1 MYAAQIPG
9 GVSRY
14 NGCMAIE
21 TKTERPA
28 AAAPADA
35 SRQTSSEIPVRRFYR
50 PDDVAGIPYEQK
62 VGDPGT
68 YPFTRGLYADMYR
81 QRLWTMR
88 QYAGYSS
95 AAESNRRYRYLLSQ
109 GTTGLSVAF
118 DLPTQIG
125 YDSDNALARGEVG
138 RVGVAIDSIED
149 MRRLFDDIPLDRVT
163 TSMTINATAAILL
176 SLYLAVAEEQGVPW
190 ERVGGTVQND
200 ILKEYAARGTY
211 IYPPGPS
218 LKLVTDVIAFCADR
232 VPKWNTISISG
243 YHMREAGSTAVQEVA
258 FTLANGLAYVRAA
271 LDRGLAVDEFA
282 PRLSF
287 FFNAHNNFLE
297 EVAKFRA
304 ARRLWAE
311 LMQER
316 FAPQDPR
323 SLWLRFH
330 TQTAGSTLTAQQ
342 PMNNVV
348 RVAIQ
353 ALAAVCGG
361 TQSLHTNA
369 LDEALGLPT
378 EEAAGLALRTQQVIA
393 HESGIAGVADPLGG
407 SYVVEAWTEEIV
419 QRARDYVRRIDEMGG
434 ALAALERG
442 FQQREIAEAAYRFQ
456 MAVEDKRELV
466 VGVNVFQ
473 SEQEVPREILRID
486 PAAEQE
492 QVERVRALRERRNGE
507 KAAAT
512 LAALTTAAQEDR
524 NLMPSILDCV
534 RAAVTLGEISDALRQ
549 VYGEYRETDLE

>member
-1 MYAAQIPG
+1 
-9 GVSRY
+9 
-14 NGCMAIE
+14 MASD
-21 TKTERPA
+21 TSTLPPPA
-28 AAAPADA
+28 AASSDPPSGA
-35 SRQTSSEIPVRRFYR
+35 SRETSSEIPIQPFYR
-50 PDDVAGIPYEQK
+50 PADTAEILYAEK
-62 VGDPGT
+62 IGDPGVF
-68 YPFTRGLYADMYR
+68 PFTRGLYADMYR
-81 QRLWTMR
+81 KRHWTMR

-95 AAESNRRYRYLLSQ
+95 AAESNKRYRYLLSQ

-125 YDSDNALARGEVG
+125 YDSDHAMARGEVG

-149 MRRLFDDIPLDRVT
+149 MRRLFDSIPLDRVT

-176 SLYLAVAEEQGVPW
+176 SLYLVVAEDQGVSW
-190 ERVGGTVQND
+190 AKVGGTVQND

-218 LKLVTDVIAFCADR
+218 LKLVTDVIAFCAER

-258 FTLANGLAYVRAA
+258 FTLAHGLTYVQAA
-271 LDRGLAVDEFA
+271 LDRGLAIDEFA

-311 LMQER
+311 LVQER
-316 FAPQDPR
+316 FAPKDPR

-342 PMNNVV
+342 PGNNVV

-361 TQSLHTNA
+361 TQSLHTNS

-378 EEAAGLALRTQQVIA
+378 EEAARLALRTQQVVA
-393 HESGIAGVADPLGG
+393 HESGVADVADPLGG
-407 SYVVEAWTEEIV
+407 SYVIEAWTDEIV
-419 QRARDYVRRIDEMGG
+419 RRSRDYIRRIEEMGG
-434 ALAALERG
+434 SLVALENG
-442 FQQREIAEAAYRFQ
+442 FQQKEIADAAYRDQ
-456 MAVEDKRELV
+456 LAVEEGRAKV
-466 VGVNVFQ
+466 VGVNAFQ
-473 SEQEVPREILRID
+473 ADGEAPTEVLRID
-486 PAAEQE
+486 PAAERD
-492 QVERVRALRERRNGE
+492 QVERLQALRTRRDGARAE
-507 KAAAT
+507 AVMKVLVEAAR
-512 LAALTTAAQEDR
+512 EGR
-524 NLMPSILDCV
+524 NLMPPILDCV
-534 RAAVTLGEISDALRQ
+534 RAETTLGEISDALRG
-549 VYGEYRETDLE
+549 VYGEYREAIV

>member
-1 MYAAQIPG
+1 
-9 GVSRY
+9 
-14 NGCMAIE
+14 MATE
-21 TKTERPA
+21 TKTEHST
-28 AAAPADA
+28 ADA
-35 SRQTSSEIPVRRFYR
+35 ADHERQTSSEISIRRFYR

-62 VGDPGT
+62 VADPGR

-81 QRLWTMR
+81 QRKWTMR

-95 AAESNRRYRYLLSQ
+95 AAESNQRYRYLLSQ

-125 YDSDNALARGEVG
+125 YDSDSTMARGEVG

-149 MRRLFDDIPLDRVT
+149 MRRLFEGIPLDRVT

-176 SLYLAVAEEQGVPW
+176 SLYLAVAEEQGASW
-190 ERVGGTVQND
+190 ERLGGTVQND

-218 LKLVTDVIAFCADR
+218 LKLVTDIIAFCADR

-243 YHMREAGSTAVQEVA
+243 YHMREAGSSAVQEVA
-258 FTLANGLAYVRAA
+258 FTLANGLAYVQAA
-271 LDRGLAVDEFA
+271 LDRGLGIDDFA

-311 LMQER
+311 LMKER
-316 FAPQDPR
+316 FAPKDPR

-393 HESGIAGVADPLGG
+393 HESGVADVADPLGG
-407 SYVVEAWTEEIV
+407 SYTIESWTEEIV
-419 QRARDYVRRIDEMGG
+419 QKARNYIGRIDEMGG
-434 ALAALERG
+434 AMTALERG

-456 MAVEDKRELV
+456 MAVEAGREIV

-473 SEQEVPREILRID
+473 SEVEVPREILRID
-486 PAAEQE
+486 PAAERD
-492 QVERVRALRERRNGE
+492 QVERLRALRERRNGP
-507 KAAAT
+507 KAAST
-512 LAALTTAAQEDR
+512 LAALTAAAKEDR
-524 NLMPSILDCV
+524 NLMPPILDCV
-534 RAAVTLGEISDALRQ
+534 RTEVTLGEISDGLRS
-549 VYGEYRETDLE
+549 VYGEYREADLE

>member
-1 MYAAQIPG
+1 
-9 GVSRY
+9 
-14 NGCMAIE
+14 MATE
-21 TKTERPA
+21 TKPERPA
-28 AAAPADA
+28 AEAAAIAAGD

-50 PDDVAGIPYEQK
+50 PDDVAGIPYQQK
-62 VGDPGT
+62 VGDPGQ

-81 QRLWTMR
+81 QRKWTMR

-95 AAESNRRYRYLLSQ
+95 AAESNQRYRYLLSQ

-125 YDSDNALARGEVG
+125 YDSDSPIARGEVG

-149 MRRLFDDIPLDRVT
+149 MRRLFADIPLDRVT

-176 SLYLAVAEEQGVPW
+176 SLYLAVAEEQGASW
-190 ERVGGTVQND
+190 ERLGGTVQND

-218 LKLVTDVIAFCADR
+218 LKLVTDIIAFCADR

-258 FTLANGLAYVRAA
+258 FTLANGLAYVQAA
-271 LDRGLAVDEFA
+271 LDRGLGIDDFA

-311 LMQER
+311 LMKER
-316 FAPQDPR
+316 FAPKDPR

-393 HESGIAGVADPLGG
+393 HESGAADVADPLGG
-407 SYVVEAWTEEIV
+407 SYVVESWTEEIV
-419 QRARDYVRRIDEMGG
+419 QKARDYIAKIDEMGG
-434 ALAALERG
+434 AMAALERG

-456 MAVEDKRELV
+456 MAVEAGRELV

-473 SEQEVPREILRID
+473 SAVEVPREILRID
-486 PAAEQE
+486 PAAERD
-492 QVERVRALRERRNGE
+492 QVERLRALRERRNGP
-507 KAAAT
+507 KAAST
-512 LAALTTAAQEDR
+512 LAALTAAATEDR

-534 RAAVTLGEISDALRQ
+534 RAEVTLGEISDGLRS
-549 VYGEYRETDLE
+549 VYGEYREADLE

>member
-1 MYAAQIPG
+1 
-9 GVSRY
+9 
-14 NGCMAIE
+14 MA
-21 TKTERPA
+21 TKTAPPET
-28 AAAPADA
+28 AAPAPDTRTD
-35 SRQTSSEIPVRRFYR
+35 SERMTSSEIPVRPFYR
-50 PDDVAGIPYEQK
+50 PEDVAGISYEEE
-62 VGDPGT
+62 VGDPGQHP
-68 YPFTRGLYADMYR
+68 YTRGLYSDMYR
-81 QRLWTMR
+81 KRHWTMR

-125 YDSDNALARGEVG
+125 YDSDSPLARGEVG

-149 MRRLFDDIPLDRVT
+149 MRLLFDGIPLDRVT

-176 SLYLAVAEEQGVPW
+176 SFYLVVAEEQGVAW
-190 ERVGGTVQND
+190 EKVGGTVQND

-218 LKLVTDVIAFCADR
+218 LKLVTDIIAFCADR

-258 FTLANGLAYVRAA
+258 FTLANALAYVEAA
-271 LDRGLAVDEFA
+271 LARGLAIDDFA

-311 LMQER
+311 LVKER
-316 FAPQDPR
+316 FGAKDPR

-361 TQSLHTNA
+361 TQSLHTNS

-378 EEAAGLALRTQQVIA
+378 QEAARLALRTQQVIA
-393 HESGIAGVADPLGG
+393 HESGVADVADPLGG

-419 QRARDYVRRIDEMGG
+419 TRARDYIRRIDEMGG
-434 ALAALERG
+434 ARRAIEQG
-442 FQQREIAEAAYRFQ
+442 FQQREIAEAAYRYQ
-456 MAVEDKRELV
+456 VAVEEGREKV
-466 VGVNVFQ
+466 VGVNVFTA
-473 SEQEVPREILRID
+473 EKEAPTEILTID
-486 PAAEQE
+486 PAG
-492 QVERVRALRERRNGE
+492 ERAQTERLQALRARRDANRAS
-507 KAAAT
+507 AAVG
-512 LAALTTAAQEDR
+512 ALTGAAREDR
-524 NLMPSILDCV
+524 NLMPPILDCV
-534 RAAVTLGEISDALRQ
+534 RAEVTLGEISDALRA
-549 VYGEYRETDLE
+549 VYGEHREAGLD

>member
-1 MYAAQIPG
+1 MG
-9 GVSRY
+9 R
-14 NGCMAIE
+14 MAIE

-28 AAAPADA
+28 AAAPTDPSDPEDPA
-35 SRQTSSEIPVRRFYR
+35 RQTSSEIPVHRFYR

-81 QRLWTMR
+81 QRRWTMR

-95 AAESNRRYRYLLSQ
+95 AAESNRRYRYLLAQ

-125 YDSDNALARGEVG
+125 YDSDHALARGEVG
-138 RVGVAIDSIED
+138 RVGVAIDSLDD
-149 MRRLFDDIPLDRVT
+149 MRRLFDGIPLDRVT

-211 IYPPGPS
+211 IYPPAPS

-271 LDRGLAVDEFA
+271 LDRGLAVDAFA

-297 EVAKFRA
+297 EVAKYRA

-393 HESGIAGVADPLGG
+393 HESGIADVADPLGG

-419 QRARDYVRRIDEMGG
+419 QRAREYVRRIDEMGG

-456 MAVEDKRELV
+456 MAVEDQRELV

-473 SEQEVPREILRID
+473 SVQEAPREILRID
-486 PAAEQE
+486 PAAERE
-492 QVERVRALRERRNGE
+492 QVARLRALRERRNAE
-507 KAAAT
+507 RVAAT
-512 LAALTTAAQEDR
+512 LAALAAAAREDR

-534 RAAVTLGEISDALRQ
+534 RAEVTLGEISDALRQ

>member
-1 MYAAQIPG
+1 
-9 GVSRY
+9 
-14 NGCMAIE
+14 MATMSTE
-21 TKTERPA
+21 TPTAPI
-28 AAAPADA
+28 APAVADEET
-35 SRQTSSEIPVRRFYR
+35 RTTSSDIPVRPFYR
-50 PDDVAGIPYEQK
+50 PGDIAGIPYDEK
-62 VGDPGT
+62 VADPGQPP
-68 YPFTRGLYADMYR
+68 YTRGLYSDMYR
-81 QRLWTMR
+81 KRHWTMR

-95 AAESNRRYRYLLSQ
+95 AAESNQRYRYLLSQ

-125 YDSDNALARGEVG
+125 YDSDNPIARGEVG

-149 MRRLFDDIPLDRVT
+149 MRRLFDSIPLDRVT

-176 SLYLAVAEEQGVPW
+176 SLYLVVAEEQGVPW
-190 ERVGGTVQND
+190 TKVGGTVQND

-258 FTLANGLAYVRAA
+258 FTLSHGLTYVQAA
-271 LDRGLAVDEFA
+271 LDRGLAIDDFA

-311 LMQER
+311 LVKER
-316 FAPQDPR
+316 FAPKDPR

-353 ALAAVCGG
+353 ALAAICGG
-361 TQSLHTNA
+361 TQSLHTNS

-378 EEAAGLALRTQQVIA
+378 EEAARLALRTQQVIA
-393 HESGIAGVADPLGG
+393 HESGVAEVADPLGG
-407 SYVVEAWTEEIV
+407 SYVIEAWTDEIV
-419 QRARDYVRRIDEMGG
+419 KRSRDYIRRIEEMGG
-434 ALAALERG
+434 SLAALEQG
-442 FQQREIAEAAYRFQ
+442 FQQREIAEAAYRHQ
-456 MAVEDKRELV
+456 LDVEEQRSKV
-466 VGVNVFQ
+466 VGVNVFPT
-473 SEQEVPREILRID
+473 EAEAKTEVLRID
-486 PAAEQE
+486 PAAERD
-492 QVERVRALRERRNGE
+492 QVERLRALRERRDPNRAE
-507 KAAAT
+507 DAVRQ
-512 LAALTTAAQEDR
+512 LATAAGEDR
-524 NLMPSILDCV
+524 NLMPPILDCV
-534 RAAVTLGEISDALRQ
+534 RAEVTLGEISDTLRR
-549 VYGEYRETDLE
+549 VFGEYREAGLD

>member
-1 MYAAQIPG
+1 
-9 GVSRY
+9 
-14 NGCMAIE
+14 MASE
-21 TKTERPA
+21 TTTLPPPA
-28 AAAPADA
+28 AASSDQPSET
-35 SRQTSSEIPVRRFYR
+35 SRETSSEIPIQPFYR
-50 PDDVAGIPYEQK
+50 PADTAEIPYGEK
-62 VGDPGT
+62 IGDPGT
-68 YPFTRGLYADMYR
+68 FPFTRGLYADMYR
-81 QRLWTMR
+81 KRHWTMR

-95 AAESNRRYRYLLSQ
+95 AAESNKRYRYLLSQ

-125 YDSDNALARGEVG
+125 YDSDHAMARGEVG

-149 MRRLFDDIPLDRVT
+149 MRRLFDSIPLDKVT

-176 SLYLAVAEEQGVPW
+176 SLYLVVAEDQGVSW
-190 ERVGGTVQND
+190 AKVGGTVQND

-218 LKLVTDVIAFCADR
+218 LKLVTDVIAFCAEQ

-258 FTLANGLAYVRAA
+258 FTLAHGLTYVQAA
-271 LDRGLAVDEFA
+271 LDRGLAIDEFA

-311 LMQER
+311 LVQER
-316 FAPQDPR
+316 FAPKDPR

-342 PMNNVV
+342 PGNNVV

-361 TQSLHTNA
+361 TQSLHTNS

-378 EEAAGLALRTQQVIA
+378 EEAARLALRTQQVIA
-393 HESGIAGVADPLGG
+393 HESGVADVADPLGG
-407 SYVVEAWTEEIV
+407 SYVIEAWTDEIV
-419 QRARDYVRRIDEMGG
+419 RHSRDYIRRIEEMGG
-434 ALAALERG
+434 SLVALENG
-442 FQQREIAEAAYRFQ
+442 FQQKEIADAAYRDQ
-456 MAVEDKRELV
+456 LAVEEGRSKV
-466 VGVNVFQ
+466 VGVNTFQ
-473 SEQEVPREILRID
+473 ADGEAPTEVLRID
-486 PAAEQE
+486 PAAERD
-492 QVERVRALRERRNGE
+492 QVERLQALRARRDGARADAAMRALGE
-507 KAAAT
+507 AAR
-512 LAALTTAAQEDR
+512 EDR
-524 NLMPSILDCV
+524 NLMPPILDCV
-534 RAAVTLGEISDALRQ
+534 RAEATLGEISDALRG
-549 VYGEYRETDLE
+549 VYGEYREAIE